1 MVEKN
6 YYVFQLIV
14 REQSYLPTLEDVR
27 DQVARRVK
35 RDKAKEVAQAKADEL
50 LQELAAGASM
60 DQIAEREGMTIEE
73 TGFFTRR
80 SNFVGQIGPL
90 EELIQEAFTL
100 TPEKPFPQKV
110 YSNGPA
116 YFLVKLKEREEVGQE
131 QFLSEKETKRAQLMQ
146 QKRDERARLW
156 LEGLKAGAETKIFL
170 TL

>member
-1 MVEKN
+1 
-6 YYVFQLIV
+6 V
-14 REQSYLPTLEDVR
+14 R
-27 DQVARRVK
+27 
-35 RDKAKEVAQAKADEL
+35 RDKAKEVAQTKADEL
-50 LQELAAGASM
+50 LKELAAGASM
-60 DQIAEREGMTIEE
+60 DQIAEREGIPIQE

-80 SNFVGQIGPL
+80 SNFIGQIGPL

-116 YFLVKLKEREEVGQE
+116 YFLVALKEREEVDQE
-131 QFLSEKETKRAQLMQ
+131 QFLSENETKREQLMQ

-156 LEGLKAGAETKIFL
+156 LEGLKEEAQIKTFL